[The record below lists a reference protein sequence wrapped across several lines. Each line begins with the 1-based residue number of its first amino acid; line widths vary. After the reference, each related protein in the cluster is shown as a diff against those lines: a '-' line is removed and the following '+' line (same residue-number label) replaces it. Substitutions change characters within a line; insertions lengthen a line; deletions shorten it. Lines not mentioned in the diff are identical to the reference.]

1 MVKNKRLKIQA
12 GLGLSLAIAL
22 PGGALAELPSG
33 GVITSGIGAISVH
46 GGTMTINQS
55 TPNLVADWQSFS
67 VGAGN
72 TVEFVQPSTSAAALN
87 RVVGADV
94 STIQGGIRANGQVF
108 LLNPNGILFTPTAQ
122 VNVGGL
128 IASTLN
134 ISNQN
139 FLDGNLEF
147 QGNSQNAIVN
157 QGSISSDGGNIA
169 LIAARII
176 NDPGASITADSGQV
190 IMGAGNKVTLDLGGS
205 VRIRVDEGALQAL
218 IDQGGAVRADGGLV
232 YLTARSASALGQTVI
247 NHTGVTR
254 AQTVST
260 GPNGEIFLM
269 GGMEADSIRVSGTL
283 DASAPNGGDGG
294 FIETSASNVQIMDD
308 IAITTLAANGQSGQ
322 WLIDPIDFYVRS
334 SGGNVSGETIS
345 AALANT
351 SVTIDT
357 RTAWLGSKACVGV
370 VCEDGT
376 DTTYGDIYVQDSI
389 TRAGGGT
396 DATTLTLLASRN
408 VEIGVSTDISPNIVT
423 SRRLIS
429 ASTEPDAVVI
439 SGRDGNPLNVVVSAR
454 AGGAD
459 RGEVRIVDSTIR
471 TFGGNVTIGGGNED
485 ATDYAIATA
494 NTEYRYSPNVP
505 QDAGAA
511 GVRIRNSVI
520 DASSDGGA
528 VISENTSGWWIG
540 PHSYVSEGSDSGA
553 GGNIS
558 IRGQSNLN
566 VPLSLGVWLYGGAS
580 LTTAGNGMI
589 SLDGV
594 SGIGSTDTGSRVE
607 STGVLI
613 EGRSPLIAQNGA
625 ITITGQTTG
634 NYGAYGVAFTEG
646 NGLIQTS
653 GALSIN
659 EADNSPTNR
668 DDNAILIRD
677 GNMTF
682 DIGGDSAFHAPLVGG
697 FNKDPTSPPYS
708 FTKSG
713 SGTLTFFGNVPLWTD
728 DLSLRAA
735 LTPEPGNS
743 GTYTVSGGGLAYGP
757 GLNQFD
763 ALYSFPPPRVANSDP
778 DGTFAN
784 GPGAVATGDQFVM
797 SPATALRIRL
807 AREDMIRRGVPPRNA
822 SADEIERARTN
833 FVENFRAADTRR
845 ATLIAMGLEPL
856 YATEEEKRQAAV
868 IREQRR
874 QELLNGGGLR
884 PDATPA
890 EERLYN
896 SIREENQRLIRMG
909 QIGPSMNAE
918 EQARALQARAQI
930 ERRAMIANAQ
940 LPPNPTF
947 AERAEVAKN
956 AVRNTVRNV
965 FRGIFRR

>member
-22 PGGALAELPSG
+22 PGGAFAELPSG

-94 STIQGGIRANGQVF
+94 STIQGSIRANGQVF

-176 NDPGASITADSGQV
+176 NDPGASITADRGQV
-190 IMGAGNKVTLDLGGS
+190 LMGAGNKVTLDLGGS

-308 IAITTLAANGQSGQ
+308 IAITTLAPHGQSGQ

-334 SGGNVSGETIS
+334 SGGNVSGATIS
-345 AALANT
+345 AALAT
-351 SVTIDT
+351 TDVTIDT
-357 RTAWLGSKACVGV
+357 RTATNGADACQNV
-370 VCEDGT
+370 VCGGGAGT
-376 DTTYGDIYVQDSI
+376 AGDIFIQDNI
-389 TRAGGGT
+389 TRASGGSP
-396 DATTLTLLASRN
+396 ATTLSILAFRDI
-408 VEIGVSTDISPNIVT
+408 EISKPRDSTITNISTGPNPDSVT
-423 SRRLIS
+423 
-429 ASTEPDAVVI
+429 I
-439 SGRDGNPLNVVVSAR
+439 SGSNGNPLNLVLSAR
-454 AGGAD
+454 ATRGTNTNLT
-459 RGEVRIVDSTIR
+459 GEVRIVNSTIR
-471 TFGGNVTIGGGNED
+471 TFGGNVTIGGGD
-485 ATDYAIATA
+485 AAASSYAVAQASRTYNHGGSNTDT
-494 NTEYRYSPNVP
+494 
-505 QDAGAA
+505 GAA

-528 VISENTSGWWIG
+528 QISLNSSGWWLG
-540 PHSYVSEGSDSGA
+540 PHSYVSEGSNSNT
-553 GGNIS
+553 GGDIT
-558 IRGQSNLN
+558 IRGQSYISG
-566 VPLSLGVWLYGGAS
+566 PGVWLYGGAS
-580 LTTAGNGMI
+580 LTTAGTGAI
-589 SLDGV
+589 SLDG
-594 SGIGSTDTGSRVE
+594 IGSTGGTFAQA
-607 STGVLI
+607 GVLI
-613 EGRSPLIAQNGA
+613 EGRSPIIAKDGA
-625 ITITGQTTG
+625 ITITGRASDRFRPPG
-634 NYGAYGVAFTEG
+634 DGAGYGVAFTEG
-646 NGLIQTS
+646 NGLIRTMGAFNINAADPTS
-653 GALSIN
+653 SK
-659 EADNSPTNR
+659 

-682 DIGGDSAFHAPLVGG
+682 DLGGNGELHAPLVGG
-697 FNKDPTSPPYS
+697 DSTLEYS

-713 SGTLTFFGNVPLWTD
+713 SGTLTLFGDVPMWN
-728 DLSLRAA
+728 LSRPTGAPR
-735 LTPEPGNS
+735 TT
-743 GTYTVSGGGLAYGP
+743 GTYSVTAGSLAYRA
-757 GLNQFD
+757 GLDQFD
-763 ALYSFPPPRVANSDP
+763 ALYSFPPTRAANSAP
-778 DGTFAN
+778 DGAFAN
-784 GPGAVATGDQFVM
+784 GPGAIAAGNPFVM

-807 AREDMIRRGVPPRNA
+807 AREDMIRRGVAPRDA
-822 SADEIERARTN
+822 TADEIAQARTN
-833 FVENFRAADTRR
+833 AIEIFRANDTSR
-845 ATLIAMGLEPL
+845 AAGIAIGIEPRF
-856 YATEEEKRQAAV
+856 ATEEEKRQAAE

-874 QELLNGGGLR
+874 QALLNGGDLPR
-884 PDATPA
+884 PATWT

-896 SIREENQRLIRMG
+896 SLREENKRLIALG
-909 QIGPSMNAE
+909 QFGPSMNAE
-918 EQARALQARAQI
+918 ERARVVQVQ
-930 ERRAMIANAQ
+930 RRQMIARGQ
-940 LPPNPTF
+940 VPPNATF
-947 AERAEVAKN
+947 VERAEAAKN
-956 AVRNTVRNV
+956 SVRNAVVNV